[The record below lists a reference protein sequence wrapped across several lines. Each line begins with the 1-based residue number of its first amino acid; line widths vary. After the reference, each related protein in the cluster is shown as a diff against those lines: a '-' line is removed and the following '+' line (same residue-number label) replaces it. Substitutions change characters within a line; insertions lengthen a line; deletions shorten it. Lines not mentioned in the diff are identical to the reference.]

1 MARLLS
7 LFSRASAVSGLP
19 SESPSAA
26 SVRLAWLVSVLL
38 AFAAAASLGYWGLR
52 LLARPLPVP
61 ADARQVGR
69 LDTDTLAA
77 AAPRLFGAA
86 AAAREK
92 AAAAPA
98 RFRLWG
104 VIGGG
109 SQAGAAL
116 IGVDG
121 KPPRAVAVGAEVA
134 QGVRLDST
142 AYGQAVLQQDGARI
156 ELKVQ
161 PLPGAPSLPAV
172 GGPAAFAQPQT
183 GPAPGPAAGPGFLPN
198 LAPGLTLRPQP

>member
-1 MARLLS
+1 L
-7 LFSRASAVSGLP
+7 
-19 SESPSAA
+19 
-26 SVRLAWLVSVLL
+26 LL
-38 AFAAAASLGYWGLR
+38 AFAAAASVGYWGLR
-52 LLARPLPVP
+52 LLARPLPVQ
-61 ADARQVGR
+61 ADAREVGR
-69 LDTDTLAA
+69 LDADTLAA

-86 AAAREK
+86 GTAREK
-92 AAAAPA
+92 AATAPA

-161 PLPGAPSLPAV
+161 PNPGAPSTPTLP
-172 GGPAAFAQPQT
+172 GPAAFVQPQASPPS
-183 GPAPGPAAGPGFLPN
+183 GHAGASFLPN
-198 LAPGLTLRPQP
+198 LAPGFTPRPQP

>member
-1 MARLLS
+1 MVRFLS
-7 LFSRASAVSGLP
+7 SFSPGSAVGGL
-19 SESPSAA
+19 SSDAPSAA
-26 SVRLAWLVSVLL
+26 SLRLAWFVSLLL
-38 AFAAAASLGYWGLR
+38 AFAAAASIGYWGLR

-77 AAPRLFGAA
+77 AAPRLFGTAA
-86 AAAREK
+86 SAHEK

-116 IGVDG
+116 IGIDG
-121 KPPRAVAVGAEVA
+121 KPPRAVAVGAEVTP
-134 QGVRLDST
+134 GVWLDST
-142 AYGQAVLQQDGARI
+142 AYGQAVLQQDSART

-161 PLPGAPSLPAV
+161 PNLGPPSIPTV
-172 GGPAAFAQPQT
+172 GGAAAYAQPQSS
-183 GPAPGPAAGPGFLPN
+183 PSPGPAGASFLPN
-198 LAPGLTLRPQP
+198 LAPGFTPRPPP

>member
-1 MARLLS
+1 MVALLS
-7 LFSRASAVSGLP
+7 SFSPASAAGGP
-19 SESPSAA
+19 SSDAPSAA
-26 SVRLAWLVSVLL
+26 SLRLAWFVSLLL
-38 AFAAAASLGYWGLR
+38 AFAAAASIGYWGLR

-61 ADARQVGR
+61 ADAREVGR
-69 LDTDTLAA
+69 LDADTLAA

-86 AAAREK
+86 ASGHEK

-161 PLPGAPSLPAV
+161 PNPGAPSTPTLA
-172 GGPAAFAQPQT
+172 GPAAFAQPQT
-183 GPAPGPAAGPGFLPN
+183 APAPGRAGASFLPN
-198 LAPGLTLRPQP
+198 LAPGFTPRPQP